1 MAVTTRNRRWQDMD
15 KGGTSLD
22 RLARHFEAYNRSE
35 GKSPKTIIWYSRVLR
50 YFGDYLDERS
60 LPDHL
65 EDLDIDVV
73 REFVLHLQTRK
84 KWPDRQC
91 RLTEE
96 NLRAISVQSY
106 VRALRGFFSWLYR
119 EGYTG
124 ENILANLKPPKAP
137 QRLAEVLT
145 DEEVSRILS
154 CLDADTSWGCRAT
167 AILTTMLDTGL
178 RLSEVANLTMAN
190 AHLDEG
196 YLKVMG
202 KGAKERIVPIGG
214 FAQRV
219 LMRYVYHFRPEP
231 ISTNEDNLFL
241 TFDGRVMSGNAVQM
255 VIGRVGRMSGVK
267 RLHPHL
273 CRHTFATN
281 YLVNGGDVFTLQQIL
296 GHTTLEM
303 VRRYVNLASA
313 HVRVQHRK
321 FSPMDKMDLKKFR
334 LGRIH
339 RGSDRRQRGA
349 AGHPL

>member
-1 MAVTTRNRRWQDMD
+1 MVVTARNKRWQDMD
-15 KGGTSLD
+15 KGDTPLD

-35 GKSPKTIIWYSRVLR
+35 GKSPKTVMWYSRVLR
-50 YFGDYLDERS
+50 YFGDYLKERN
-60 LPDHL
+60 LQDRL
-65 EDLDIDVV
+65 EGLDVEVV
-73 REFVLHLQTRK
+73 REFVLYLQTRK

-91 RLTEE
+91 HLAEQ
-96 NLRAISVQSY
+96 NLRAISVQTY
-106 VRALRGFFSWLYR
+106 VRALRGFFAWLHR
-119 EGYTG
+119 EGYTR

-145 DEEVSRILS
+145 NEEVSRILA
-154 CLDADTSWGCRAT
+154 CLDTGTSWGCRDT
-167 AILTTMLDTGL
+167 AILVTMLDTGL

-190 AHLDEG
+190 AHLDEA

-214 FAQRV
+214 FAQKV
-219 LMRYVYHFRPEP
+219 LLRYVYHFRPEP
-231 ISTNEDNLFL
+231 MNATEDNLFL
-241 TFDGRVMSGNAVQM
+241 TIEGGVMSGNAIQLM
-255 VIGRVGRMSGVK
+255 TGRLSRMSGVK

-321 FSPMDKMDLKKFR
+321 FSPMDRMK
-334 LGRIH
+334 LGRTLTKMPDTNR
-339 RGSDRRQRGA
+339 RGRSL
-349 AGHPL
+349 PSYPTP

>member
-1 MAVTTRNRRWQDMD
+1 MEESDI
-15 KGGTSLD
+15 SLD
-22 RLARHFEAYNRSE
+22 RLARHFEAHNRSE
-35 GKSPKTIIWYSRVLR
+35 GKSPQTIIWYSRVLR
-50 YFGDYLDERS
+50 YFGNYLKEHN

-65 EDLDIDVV
+65 ENLDVEV
-73 REFVLHLQTRK
+73 AREFVLHLQTRK

-91 RLTEE
+91 RLTEQ

-106 VRALRGFFSWLYR
+106 VRALRGFFNWVYR
-119 EGYTG
+119 EGYTR
-124 ENILANLKPPKAP
+124 ENILANLKPPRAP
-137 QRLAEVLT
+137 RKLAEVLT
-145 DEEVSRILS
+145 DEEVSRILA
-154 CLDADTSWGCRAT
+154 CLDTDTSWGCRAT

-214 FAQRV
+214 FAQKV
-219 LMRYVYHFRPEP
+219 LLRYVYHFRPEP
-231 ISTNEDNLFL
+231 TNTSEENLFL
-241 TFDGRVMSGNAVQM
+241 TPQGTIMSGNAIQLM
-255 VIGRVGRMSGVK
+255 IGRLGRMSGVK

-303 VRRYVNLASA
+303 VRRYVNLSSA
-313 HVRVQHRK
+313 HMRVQHRK

-334 LGRIH
+334 LGSTN
-339 RGSDRRQRGA
+339 RGADRRQRRVA
-349 AGHPL
+349 KHSL